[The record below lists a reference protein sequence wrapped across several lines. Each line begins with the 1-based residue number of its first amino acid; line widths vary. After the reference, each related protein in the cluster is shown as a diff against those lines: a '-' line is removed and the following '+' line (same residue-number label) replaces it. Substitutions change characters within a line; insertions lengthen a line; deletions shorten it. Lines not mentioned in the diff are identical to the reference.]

1 MHKSGLN
8 PLRPLALMGL
18 LALLLTLG
26 ACSQRPTES
35 GNVAD
40 GVADSVAVRVMALPS
55 QVTKVTL
62 SLDGGE
68 PQSATVSGGTA
79 SLTLKD
85 VTFGSHTLVA
95 RGLSGADVVLYK
107 GSKTVTVDAD
117 TTSVDMRIDRLTANV
132 RITASNLGPASE
144 VLIARVGGLEQRL
157 VLNGNTATGTVVGVA
172 TGGDLSLQV
181 DGYEG
186 GTHTRQGSAS
196 FTLSEGG
203 ADVTV
208 TLNALETPAPATP
221 TLTYA
226 PQVEV
231 DATFSLGVSVTDAN
245 SDLRS
250 LKIAW
255 GDDSTETFDISGGSV
270 DKTYPHS
277 YSTSGDNTF
286 VVTVKDAAGNQTSAS
301 GTVKVTAKPAPDT
314 DTDVSVVIDTGKELS
329 KVTLQATNVP
339 STGGVQV
346 AVTPQGGAQ
355 STVVNLISRGSGTWS
370 ASLMMSRDSTYSLVY
385 TAQGKPSSAP
395 VTCAVPSAETHT
407 CTYAFGGAPAPS
419 NTAPVANADEKT
431 TNQGK
436 TITLDVLTNDADAD
450 KDTLTLTGVSKPTY
464 GVAKIEGGKI
474 VYTAPADKFN
484 VVDTFTYTVSD
495 GKATATG
502 SVKVNIAF
510 GVGIG
515 G

>member
-1 MHKSGLN
+1 MHISGLN
-8 PLRPLALMGL
+8 PLRPLALVGL

-35 GNVAD
+35 GSSD
-40 GVADSVAVRVMALPS
+40 KVADSVAVHIMALPS

-68 PQSATVSGGTA
+68 AQSATVSGGTA

-85 VTFGSHTLVA
+85 VAFGSHTLVA
-95 RGLSGADVVLYK
+95 RGLSGANVVLYK
-107 GSKTVTVDAD
+107 GSQSVTVDAD
-117 TTSVDMRIDRLTANV
+117 TTSVDMKMDRLTGNV

-144 VLIARVGGLEQRL
+144 VLIAKVGGLEQRL
-157 VLNGNTATGTVVGVA
+157 VLNGSTATGTVVGVA
-172 TGGDLSLQV
+172 TGSDLSLQV
-181 DGYEG
+181 DGFEG
-186 GTHTRQGSAS
+186 GTHTRQGSTS

-208 TLNALETPAPATP
+208 TLNAVTTPAPATP
-221 TLTYA
+221 TLTHA

-255 GDDSTETFDISGGSV
+255 GDDSTETFDIGGGSV
-270 DKTYPHS
+270 NRSYTHS
-277 YSTSGDNTF
+277 YSVSGDNTF

-301 GTVKVTAKPAPDT
+301 GTVTVTAKPAPDT
-314 DTDVSVVIDTGKELS
+314 DTDVDVVIDTGKDLS

-355 STVVNLISRGSGTWS
+355 STVVNLVSRGSGTWS
-370 ASLMMSRDSTYSLVY
+370 ASLMMSRASSYSLVY
-385 TAQGKPSSAP
+385 TAQGKPSSAS
-395 VTCAVPSAETHT
+395 VTCTVPSAETHT
-407 CTYAFGGAPAPS
+407 CTYAFSGGAPTPS
-419 NTAPVANADEKT
+419 NTAPVANADERT
-431 TNQGK
+431 TNQNK
-436 TITLDVLTNDADAD
+436 TITIDVLANDTDADN
-450 KDTLTLTGVSKPTY
+450 DTLTLTGVSTPAL
-464 GVAKIEGGKI
+464 GSAKIEGGKI
-474 VYTAPADKFN
+474 VYTAPASFN

-495 GKATATG
+495 GTATVTG